1 MTSHLPKNKKL
12 VDRSLTKIQAHIE
25 WEYNIPDI
33 TIRSRKKKYIE
44 AREVFY
50 YIADKV
56 GLSRNQIA
64 HHIGKNHSTVTIA
77 VNKIKEREELG
88 DNKIPN
94 IAKQI
99 ILDYELE
106 DLFIE
111 DEKENFL
118 SNLNKELADM
128 KNKYTDLL
136 LNINRADLRALLEEM
151 VDLPD
156 DVVKDTL
163 AYVKARKVVY
173 KGAQDK
179 IRMYISHTE
188 GIDPRQQ
195 WG

>member
-25 WEYNIPDI
+25 WEYNIPDL
-33 TIRSRKKKYIE
+33 TIKSRKKKYIE

-64 HHIGKNHSTVTIA
+64 NHIGKSHSNVTIA
-77 VNKIKEREELG
+77 VNKIKDREELG
-88 DNKIPN
+88 DCKIPN

-106 DLFIE
+106 DLFID
-111 DEKENFL
+111 DERENFL

-173 KGAQDK
+173 KGSQDK
-179 IRMYISHTE
+179 IKMYISHTE

>member
-1 MTSHLPKNKKL
+1 MTIK
-12 VDRSLTKIQAHIE
+12 
-25 WEYNIPDI
+25 
-33 TIRSRKKKYIE
+33 SRKKKYIE

-64 HHIGKNHSTVTIA
+64 NHIGKSHSNVTIA
-77 VNKIKEREELG
+77 VNKIKDREELG
-88 DNKIPN
+88 DCKIPN

-106 DLFIE
+106 DLFIDYE
-111 DEKENFL
+111 RENFL

-136 LNINRADLRALLEEM
+136 LNINRADLRALIEEM

-156 DVVKDTL
+156 DIVKDTL

-173 KGAQDK
+173 KGNQDK
-179 IRMYISHTE
+179 IKIYICNTE

>member
-12 VDRSLTKIQAHIE
+12 VDRSLTKIKTSIE
-25 WEYNIPDI
+25 REYGITDI
-33 TIRSRKKKYIE
+33 SINSRKRKYIE

-56 GLSRNQIA
+56 GIGRRQIA
-64 HHIGKNHSTVTIA
+64 RYIDRTHSNITIA
-77 VNKIKEREELG
+77 VNKVKDREELG
-88 DNKIPN
+88 DDLIPN

-99 ILDYELE
+99 VLDYEFE
-106 DLFIE
+106 ESFID
-111 DEKENFL
+111 DERENFL
-118 SNLNKELADM
+118 SNLNKELSDM
-128 KNKYTDLL
+128 KDKYTDLL

-156 DVVKDTL
+156 EIVKDTL

-173 KGAQDK
+173 KGNQDRIK
-179 IRMYISHTE
+179 MYVSHTE